1 MNGTQRTE
9 IRRFLEESIAL
20 LKTGNDMGVECLES
34 CADDNEYASRV
45 SEYNMNLVMRERDSR
60 KLADLE
66 DALRR
71 IDSFDFGCCEECG
84 EDIGLARLKAQP
96 TARLCVKCQEALEEE
111 LAFVV

>member
-9 IRRFLEESIAL
+9 IRRFLEESIL
-20 LKTGNDMGVECLES
+20 NLKSADAGLDHLES

-45 SEYNMNLVMRERDSR
+45 SEYTMNLVMKERDSR

-71 IDSFDFGCCEECG
+71 IDSFGFGCCEECG
-84 EDIGLARLKAQP
+84 GDIGLARLKAQP
-96 TARLCVKCQEALEEE
+96 TARLCVKCQEAMEEE
-111 LAFVV
+111 LAFVI